1 MSISQFAL
9 FVGEIMGTI
18 LVTRDDGQTF
28 RKYDPKEIKRA
39 LLYTY
44 QFLIDDGI
52 HDKNAAQIP
61 DEDLNE
67 IIERVGTQV
76 ENMATEIGTGSRKMI
91 KSSDL
96 HFLVAFQ
103 LMKTRFKEVAY
114 WYIRKVGDF

>member
-1 MSISQFAL
+1 
-9 FVGEIMGTI
+9 MGTI

-52 HDKNAAQIP
+52 HDKNAVQIP

-76 ENMATEIGTGSRKMI
+76 ENMGAEIGTGTGTGTGSRKMI
-91 KSSDL
+91 RSSDL

>member
-1 MSISQFAL
+1 
-9 FVGEIMGTI
+9 MGTI
-18 LVTRDDGQTF
+18 LVTRDEGQTF

-52 HDKNAAQIP
+52 HDKNAVQIP

-76 ENMATEIGTGSRKMI
+76 ENMATEIGTSSRKMI
-91 KSSDL
+91 KASDL